1 MRHHD
6 GRSMPGC
13 RKNGQI
19 LVGHCNSGVTAM
31 MGDIERTKR
40 VYFSGLRTAG
50 SVTVAGLYLLF
61 PALWS
66 SVAWGQQSRIEF
78 AQVQTEP
85 RTQRP
90 RANPIVRP
98 KPVQPSPPNLAP
110 VALPVTDP
118 NSPLGSALASCD
130 RGPEASE
137 PLSLPGAN
145 GEVKLDRCYR
155 GRDPLVCSFN
165 ALRTEASFLLEDSRK
180 IVEAKYPHVSNVYG
194 VCSMKPDTLA
204 TDLQNASDFN
214 TRFKALKAE
223 YDARINCANR
233 VGQSL
238 RDVTLPDM
246 AQAPAILKSMIDTIE
261 GDMKSVSAIQA
272 QVVELAENIDSSR
285 KAMVTIQKIHRTM
298 CAISVR

>member
-1 MRHHD
+1 
-6 GRSMPGC
+6 
-13 RKNGQI
+13 
-19 LVGHCNSGVTAM
+19 
-31 MGDIERTKR
+31 
-40 VYFSGLRTAG
+40 
-50 SVTVAGLYLLF
+50 
-61 PALWS
+61 
-66 SVAWGQQSRIEF
+66 
-78 AQVQTEP
+78 
-85 RTQRP
+85 
-90 RANPIVRP
+90 
-98 KPVQPSPPNLAP
+98 
-110 VALPVTDP
+110 
-118 NSPLGSALASCD
+118 
-130 RGPEASE
+130 
-137 PLSLPGAN
+137 
-145 GEVKLDRCYR
+145 
-155 GRDPLVCSFN
+155 
-165 ALRTEASFLLEDSRK
+165 
-180 IVEAKYPHVSNVYG
+180 
-194 VCSMKPDTLA
+194 MKPDTLA